1 MGIDRRKPVPFP
13 PRITHYAESR
23 NWRSGREEAI
33 TRVSGIAEV
42 ARRAGVSKS
51 TASRALT
58 GTGYVSEG
66 TRRRVVE
73 AADALGYVASTSAV
87 SLATGRT
94 QSIGVVMPYV
104 TRWFFAEVLEGIQDA
119 LLARE
124 LDLTLYDAR
133 PGTDG
138 RRRIFEEFLARKR
151 FDGLIAVGLEPGD
164 DELRRLIAINRPV
177 VSIVGAGGETS
188 LIEIDDAH
196 AARRATEHLLELGH
210 RRVVFL
216 GGGGPEH
223 WANVDRRRLEG
234 YRASMAAA
242 GLADEAEHVRCE
254 VSLPAGY
261 AAAADLLGD
270 AERRPTAIVATCDE
284 VAIGAIIAARRLG
297 IRVPDQLSV
306 VGIDDH
312 EYAEMFALT
321 TLQQLPREQGA
332 QAVELLLEHLD
343 DPERPREVIRRNARL
358 VMRSSTAPPLGAGA
372 VAMLDAALDNA

>member
-1 MGIDRRKPVPFP
+1 M
-13 PRITHYAESR
+13 
-23 NWRSGREEAI
+23 
-33 TRVSGIAEV
+33 SGIAEV

-58 GTGYVSEG
+58 GTGYVSES
-66 TRRRVVE
+66 TRTRVVE
-73 AADALGYVASTSAV
+73 AATALGYVASTSAV

-133 PGTDG
+133 PGTAG

-164 DELRRLIAINRPV
+164 DEVRRLTALNRPV
-177 VSIVGAGGETS
+177 VSIVGAGGDTS
-188 LIEIDDAH
+188 LIEIDDVH
-196 AARRATEHLLELGH
+196 AARRATEHLIELGH
-210 RRVVFL
+210 RRIVFL
-216 GGGGPEH
+216 GGGGPRH
-223 WANVDRRRLEG
+223 WATVDRRRLDG
-234 YRASMAAA
+234 YRESMRAA
-242 GLADEAEHVRCE
+242 GLADESAHVQCE

-261 AAAADLLGD
+261 AAAVDLLGGTG
-270 AERRPTAIVATCDE
+270 RRPTAIVGTCDE

-312 EYAEMFALT
+312 EYAEMFSLT

-332 QAVELLLEHLD
+332 DAVELLLAHID
-343 DPERPREVIRRNARL
+343 DPDRPRTVVRRNTRL
-358 VMRSSTAPPLGAGA
+358 VMRSSTSAPAGAGA
-372 VAMLDAALDNA
+372 VAMLDADLEVDA